1 MEINK
6 YFARYTILREPKYER
21 LREIFEGF
29 PQEIAGKYRSRF
41 VEIYSTFIF
50 PKRIKLEN
58 EPYIIIDHH
67 FGNLFAHYSM
77 AYLCA
82 VNRIEANI
90 DCEYLRHIVKSII
103 ILSQA
108 SLQEEIPSLALSFA
122 QEYVDSGA
130 PLGKYDSLLNLC
142 GKDTAINETE
152 IFSNMF
158 TILHE
163 IGHVRY
169 NDLQENENG
178 SLGFQDMLK
187 SVRLFD
193 ILEAEQDIKNMF
205 MALKSDDKTNVEELY
220 CDVSAVLELIDII
233 EKVFGTSMSSSEK
246 ATITIE
252 SIMLSI
258 GFQALLIQ
266 NKLYWQLLYYRY
278 HNMKERAEKT
288 QKTIERQ
295 FNRLQVRGSFLY
307 IIAHNIICK
316 KHDIDFS
323 RSYFARTSA
332 FDDAS
337 FEMLQLYSDRIFR
350 RALCNEQKYSVEE
363 MKEIWKRLLG
373 WN

>member
-1 MEINK
+1 M
-6 YFARYTILREPKYER
+6 
-21 LREIFEGF
+21 
-29 PQEIAGKYRSRF
+29 
-41 VEIYSTFIF
+41 
-50 PKRIKLEN
+50 
-58 EPYIIIDHH
+58 
-67 FGNLFAHYSM
+67 
-77 AYLCA
+77 
-82 VNRIEANI
+82 
-90 DCEYLRHIVKSII
+90 
-103 ILSQA
+103 
-108 SLQEEIPSLALSFA
+108 
-122 QEYVDSGA
+122 
-130 PLGKYDSLLNLC
+130 GKYDSLLNLC

-193 ILEAEQDIKNMF
+193 ILEAEQDIRNMF

>member
-1 MEINK
+1 MEIDK
-6 YFARYTILREPKYER
+6 YLIRYTLLREPKYER
-21 LREIFEGF
+21 LREIFEGI
-29 PQEIAGKYRSRF
+29 PQKIDGKYRSRF

-50 PKRIKLEN
+50 PRRIKIKD

-67 FGNLFAHYSM
+67 FGNLFAHYSL

-90 DCEYLRHIVKSII
+90 DCEYLRYIMKSII

-142 GKDTAINETE
+142 GKNTALNELE
-152 IFSNMF
+152 IFSNIF

-178 SLGFQDMLK
+178 LLGFQEMLK
-187 SVRLFD
+187 SVGAFD
-193 ILEAEQDIKNMF
+193 ILETKQDIINMF
-205 MALKSDDKTNVEELY
+205 IALKSDDKTNVEELY
-220 CDVSAVLELIDII
+220 CDVVAVLELIDII
-233 EKVFGTSMSSSEK
+233 EKVCGTSMSSSEK
-246 ATITIE
+246 ATITME

-266 NKLYWQLLYYRY
+266 NKLYWQLLYYQY
-278 HNMKERAEKT
+278 HGMKERAEKI
-288 QKTIERQ
+288 QETIEKE
-295 FNRLQVRGSFLY
+295 FNQLQVRGTFLY
-307 IIAHNIICK
+307 TIAHQIICQ
-316 KHDIDFS
+316 KHNIDFS
-323 RSYFARTSA
+323 RNYFARTSA

-350 RALCNEQKYSVEE
+350 RTLCNEQKYSVEE
-363 MKEIWKRLLG
+363 MKVIRNRLLG